1 MNQPEAIKRLS
12 LISIYFVLWLFTF
25 YFFDVGIVQQGIQF
39 QKLQATIT
47 IFLKMI
53 HNLIFC
59 RQ

>member
-47 IFLKMI
+47 IF
-53 HNLIFC
+53 
-59 RQ
+59 